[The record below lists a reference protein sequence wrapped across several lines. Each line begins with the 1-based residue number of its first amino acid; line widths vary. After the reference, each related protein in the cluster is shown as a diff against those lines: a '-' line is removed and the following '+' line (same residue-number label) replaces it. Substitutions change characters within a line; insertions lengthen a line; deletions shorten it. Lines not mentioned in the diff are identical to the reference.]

1 MVISCFY
8 FDTFFLNLCFL
19 NNSYDGR
26 AKAMEVD
33 ERPTES
39 YSDIG
44 GLDKQ
49 ITVFTL
55 SRFYNNSFNSFF
67 TRFLLLSFFFFLSFS
82 YVNQH

>member
-55 SRFYNNSFNSFF
+55 SRFYNSFNFFF
-67 TRFLLLSFFFFLSFS
+67 TRFFITFFFFLFLMSI
-82 YVNQH
+82 NI